1 MKTFAVIADI
11 TTSEHFEVEAR
22 DEDHARS
29 LAVQSLEREGHDTDD
44 IEISECHEV
53 TSSDCSHCGEA
64 IREDDNGAGVPIWVH
79 EHGSTV
85 CHDVPAG
92 SVADGTTATP
102 A

>member
-1 MKTFAVIADI
+1 MTEGITSADLRSAIITLCQDFGFTTERTYELIDEVIDSIREDDEPAV
-11 TTSEHFEVEAR
+11 
-22 DEDHARS
+22 
-29 LAVQSLEREGHDTDD
+29 
-44 IEISECHEV
+44 
-53 TSSDCSHCGEA
+53 CSHCGEA

-92 SVADGTTATP
+92 SVTDGTTATP